1 MKDGSINNVELIKY
15 IKPHGFCLACM
26 MHCHSDHEVNELY
39 SKVDFR
45 CDCGNSR
52 MPFSCTL

>member
-1 MKDGSINNVELIKY
+1 LIKNG

-26 MHCHSDHEVNELY
+26 YKCHEGHEIHELY
-39 SKVDFR
+39 HRLNFK

-52 MPFSCTL
+52 MPLPCELEDKDN